1 MGTPHYPAAYLSVGS
16 LAGQLAMVE
25 AAAQR
30 GWPEPDLYAG
40 PPGSGSPAL
49 ALAELTAAIA
59 AGRHDALLLAI
70 PPADQPSLMELLATC
85 TSHGVTVSF
94 LRPGQADEPAGLT
107 PGAQPAG
114 LTPGAQPAGPGQQW
128 GTLTRARLDALAGL
142 FPGWR
147 IWVDA
152 HGWHARR
159 RDGHLQMFR
168 PGAPAFH
175 VQADTAT
182 DLAAQLCWQQAADT
196 HVPQGCARGRL
207 AAESGLTARSAA
219 VYGA

>member
-1 MGTPHYPAAYLSVGS
+1 MGTPHYPAAYLRVGS

-25 AAAQR
+25 AAAER
-30 GWPEPDLYAG
+30 GWPEPDLYTG
-40 PPGSGSPAL
+40 PADAGSPAL

-59 AGRHDALLLAI
+59 AGRHDAVLLAI
-70 PPADQPSLMELLATC
+70 PPADQPAIMELLAAC
-85 TSHGVTVSF
+85 TKHGVTVSF
-94 LRPGQADEPAGLT
+94 LAPGQADG
-107 PGAQPAG
+107 PAG
-114 LTPGAQPAGPGQQW
+114 LTPGAQPAGPSQQW
-128 GTLTRARLDALAGL
+128 ATLTRARLDALAGL

-207 AAESGLTARSAA
+207 AAESGVTARSAA
-219 VYGA
+219 AHGG